1 MVLRANLQNGVWR
14 QAFQEHAPL
23 DFGLDDIPIDL
34 VAEVGMGR
42 EHCITVPGFAPSH
55 NSNLRE
61 RCTLVQPRLGQLY
74 GTIGIGGSAARHTV
88 AVDIGRHGH
97 LPGRRD
103 AGATMPRAIL
113 TCRARNSRAVRETME
128 R

>member
-14 QAFQEHAPL
+14 QAFQEHASL

-34 VAEVGMGR
+34 VAEVGMRR

-61 RCTLVQPRLGQLY
+61 GCTLVQSLQGKQYAMPGFLAGHWPGFVRILIVMGEPQQLRELEL
-74 GTIGIGGSAARHTV
+74 TAGSQASGLR
-88 AVDIGRHGH
+88 
-97 LPGRRD
+97 
-103 AGATMPRAIL
+103 
-113 TCRARNSRAVRETME
+113 S
-128 R
+128 